1 LWEGRYATPSGLNRF
16 AGFHVLDTV
25 SFPALLMKVH
35 NTLTQKLEDVVPL
48 EGKSIR
54 LYTCGPTVYNY
65 AHIGNFRA
73 YIFEDLLRR
82 CIKYFG
88 FEVVQVMN
96 LTDVDDKTIA
106 GAMKAGVSLDTFTKT
121 FKTAFFEDLKTLNV
135 EPAEYYPAATD
146 HVPEMI
152 AMIQTLLEKKHAY
165 QSEDGSIY
173 FSVSSFPDY
182 GKLAHLDMAGL
193 RPGARVQQDE
203 YEKENVADFALWK
216 AWDEKDGDVVWDAP
230 WGRGRPGWHIECSAM
245 ATRYLG
251 ESFDMHTG
259 GVDNIFPHH
268 EDEIAQ
274 SEAASG
280 KPYVRYW
287 LHCAHLVVDGRKMS
301 KSLGNFY
308 TLRDVISRGHSG
320 REVRY
325 VLMAGHY
332 RQSLNF
338 SFDAL
343 LAARSALQRL
353 DEFQERLK
361 QVASNVAGTHPQP
374 LQGGEPEKKGTHQST
389 VLIPSLEGQGW
400 VGAES
405 CPDWA
410 AIMKA
415 KFDAGL
421 ADDLNISESLGALF
435 DLVHAGNRAM
445 DAKTLS
451 GQQAAAVLAM
461 LAGFDSVLGFLAKP
475 GETIPPEALNLLELR
490 QQARKSKNWPE
501 ADRVRNELAGLG
513 WIIQDTPQGPK
524 LKRK

>member
-1 LWEGRYATPSGLNRF
+1 
-16 AGFHVLDTV
+16 
-25 SFPALLMKVH
+25 
-35 NTLTQKLEDVVPL
+35 
-48 EGKSIR
+48 
-54 LYTCGPTVYNY
+54 
-65 AHIGNFRA
+65 
-73 YIFEDLLRR
+73 
-82 CIKYFG
+82 
-88 FEVVQVMN
+88 
-96 LTDVDDKTIA
+96 
-106 GAMKAGVSLDTFTKT
+106 
-121 FKTAFFEDLKTLNV
+121 
-135 EPAEYYPAATD
+135 
-146 HVPEMI
+146 MI
-152 AMIQTLLEKKHAY
+152 SMIQTLLEKKHAY

-173 FSVSSFPDY
+173 FSVASFPEY

-245 ATRYLG
+245 ATKYLG
-251 ESFDMHTG
+251 ASFDMHTG

-280 KPYVRYW
+280 KSYVRYW
-287 LHCAHLVVDGRKMS
+287 LHCAHLIVDGRKMS

-308 TLRDVISRGHSG
+308 TLRDVISKGYSG

-353 DEFQERLK
+353 DEFQERLRD
-361 QVASNVAGTHPQP
+361 VATN
-374 LQGGEPEKKGTHQST
+374 
-389 VLIPSLEGQGW
+389 
-400 VGAES
+400 GASGCEL
-405 CPDWA
+405 PDWA

-421 ADDLNISESLGALF
+421 ADDLNISESLAALF
-435 DLVHAGNRAM
+435 DLVHAGNRAI
-445 DAKTLS
+445 DAKALS
-451 GQQAAAVLAM
+451 PEKAASVVAL
-461 LAGFDSVLGFLAKP
+461 LGSFDSVLGFLAKP
-475 GETIPPEALNLLELR
+475 ADEVSAEAVKLLELR
-490 QQARKSKNWPE
+490 QQARQTKNWPE
-501 ADRVRNELAGLG
+501 ADRVRNELANLG
-513 WIIQDTPQGPK
+513 WVIQDTPQGPK

>member
-1 LWEGRYATPSGLNRF
+1 M
-16 AGFHVLDTV
+16 
-25 SFPALLMKVH
+25 MKIH
-35 NTLTQKLEDVVPL
+35 NTLTQQLEELVPL
-48 EGKSIR
+48 EGGRIR
-54 LYTCGPTVYNY
+54 LYTCGPTVYNF

-88 FEVVQVMN
+88 NEIVQVMN

-106 GAMKAGVSLDTFTKT
+106 GAIKAGVSLDAFTKP
-121 FKTAFFEDLKTLNV
+121 FKAAFFDDLKELNV
-135 EPAEYYPAATD
+135 EPAEFYPAATD
-146 HVPEMI
+146 HIPEMI
-152 AMIQTLLEKKHAY
+152 ALIQVLLDKKHAY

-173 FSVSSFPDY
+173 FSVASFSSY

-216 AWDEKDGDVVWDAP
+216 AWDAKDGDVVWDAP

-287 LHCAHLVVDGRKMS
+287 LHCAHLIVDGRKMS

-308 TLRDVISRGHSG
+308 TLRDILSKGYTG

-338 SFDAL
+338 SFESL

-353 DEFQERLK
+353 DEFQDRLAS
-361 QVASNVAGTHPQP
+361 VAADAP
-374 LQGGEPEKKGTHQST
+374 GGRD
-389 VLIPSLEGQGW
+389 L
-400 VGAES
+400 
-405 CPDWA
+405 PDWA
-410 AIMKA
+410 VAL
-415 KFDAGL
+415 KFKFEAGL
-421 ADDLNISESLGALF
+421 ADDLNISETLGALF
-435 DLVHAGNRAM
+435 DWVHTGNKAI
-445 DAKTLS
+445 DAETLS
-451 GQQAAAVLAM
+451 REQAAAMCDVFSQ
-461 LAGFDSVLGFLAKP
+461 FDSVLGFLAKP
-475 GETIPPEALNLLELR
+475 AEAIPQAAIDLLALR
-490 QQARKSKNWPE
+490 QQARQSKNWAE
-501 ADRVRNELAGLG
+501 ADRVRNELAASG
-513 WIIQDTPQGPK
+513 WVIQDTPQGPK

>member
-1 LWEGRYATPSGLNRF
+1 MNI
-16 AGFHVLDTV
+16 
-25 SFPALLMKVH
+25 H
-35 NTLTQKLEDVVPL
+35 NTLTQQSEEVVPL
-48 EGKSIR
+48 EGKTLR

-82 CIKYFG
+82 CIKYSG
-88 FEVVQVMN
+88 FKVVQVMN

-106 GAMKAGVSLDTFTKT
+106 GAIKAGVSLDVFTKP
-121 FKTAFFEDLKTLNV
+121 FKAAFFEDLKALNI
-135 EPAEYYPAATD
+135 EPAEHYPAATD

-152 AMIQTLLEKKHAY
+152 AMIRKLMDKGHAY

-173 FSVSSFPDY
+173 FSVSSFPGY

-193 RPGARVQQDE
+193 RPGARVHQDE

-216 AWDEKDGDVVWDAP
+216 AWDEKDGDVVWEAP

-245 ATRYLG
+245 ATKYLG

-274 SEAASG
+274 SEGASG

-308 TLRDVISRGHSG
+308 TLRDVISRGFLG

-343 LAARSALQRL
+343 TAARSALQRL
-353 DEFQERLK
+353 DEFQDRLK
-361 QVASNVAGTHPQP
+361 SVVADVTSRSEV
-374 LQGGEPEKKGTHQST
+374 
-389 VLIPSLEGQGW
+389 
-400 VGAES
+400 
-405 CPDWA
+405 PDWA
-410 AIMKA
+410 SIMKT

-445 DAKTLS
+445 DAKTLAPA
-451 GQQAAAVLAM
+451 QAATVLNVLAE
-461 LAGFDSVLGFLAKP
+461 FDAVLGFLAKP
-475 GETIPPEALNLLELR
+475 ADVIPQEALDLLELR
-490 QQARKSKNWPE
+490 QQARQSKNWPE
-501 ADRVRNELAGLG
+501 ADRVRQELAALG

-524 LKRK
+524 LKKK

>member
-1 LWEGRYATPSGLNRF
+1 MNI
-16 AGFHVLDTV
+16 
-25 SFPALLMKVH
+25 H
-35 NTLTQKLEDVVPL
+35 NTLTQQLEEVVPL
-48 EGKSIR
+48 EGKTLR

-82 CIKYFG
+82 CIKYSG

-106 GAMKAGVSLDTFTKT
+106 GAIKAGVSLDAFTRPY
-121 FKTAFFEDLKTLNV
+121 KTAFFDDLKVLNI
-135 EPAEYYPAATD
+135 EPAEHYPAATD

-152 AMIQTLLEKKHAY
+152 AMIRTLLDKGHAY
-165 QSEDGSIY
+165 QSDEGSIY
-173 FSVSSFPDY
+173 FSVSSFPGY

-193 RPGARVQQDE
+193 RPGARVHQDE

-216 AWDEKDGDVVWDAP
+216 AWDEKDGEVAWDSP

-245 ATRYLG
+245 ATKYLG

-274 SEAASG
+274 SEGASG

-308 TLRDVISRGHSG
+308 TLRDVISRGFSG

-332 RQSLNF
+332 RQALNF

-343 LAARSALQRL
+343 TAARSALQRL
-353 DEFQERLK
+353 DEFQDRLK
-361 QVASNVAGTHPQP
+361 PVAADDP
-374 LQGGEPEKKGTHQST
+374 GGRD
-389 VLIPSLEGQGW
+389 L
-400 VGAES
+400 
-405 CPDWA
+405 PDWA
-410 AIMKA
+410 SIMKA
-415 KFDAGL
+415 RFEAGL

-445 DAKTLS
+445 DAHTLTPA
-451 GQQAAAVLAM
+451 QAATVLQ
-461 LAGFDSVLGFLAKP
+461 LWGEFDRVLGFLVKP
-475 GETIPPEALNLLELR
+475 AETIPQDALDLLELR
-490 QQARKSKNWPE
+490 QQARQSKNWAE
-501 ADRVRNELAGLG
+501 ADRVRQELAALG
-513 WIIQDTPQGPK
+513 WVIQDTPQGPK

>member
-1 LWEGRYATPSGLNRF
+1 
-16 AGFHVLDTV
+16 
-25 SFPALLMKVH
+25 MKIH
-35 NTLTQKLEDVVPL
+35 NTLTQKLEEVVPL
-48 EGKSIR
+48 EGNRIR

-73 YIFEDLLRR
+73 YLFEDLLRR

-88 FEVVQVMN
+88 FEVTQVMN

-106 GAMKAGVSLDTFTKT
+106 GSMKAGMSLEAFTQT
-121 FKTAFFEDLKTLNV
+121 FKSAFFDDLKSLNV
-135 EPAEYYPAATD
+135 EPAEHYPAATA

-152 AMIQTLLEKKHAY
+152 ALIQTLLDKKHAY

-245 ATRYLG
+245 ATKYLG

-308 TLRDVISRGHSG
+308 TLRDVISKGYSG

-343 LAARSALQRL
+343 VAARSALQRL
-353 DEFQERLK
+353 DEFQGRLRE
-361 QVASNVAGTHPQP
+361 VALEGGTHPLP
-374 LQGGEPEKKGTHQST
+374 LQGGDKEKKCDSP
-389 VLIPSLEGQGW
+389 VLIPSSEGQGW
-400 VGAES
+400 VGGSEL
-405 CPDWA
+405 PDWA
-410 AIMKA
+410 ASLKA
-415 KFDAGL
+415 KFDDGL

-435 DLVHAGNRAM
+435 DLVHAGNRAI
-445 DAKTLS
+445 DAKSLS
-451 GQQAAAVLAM
+451 PAMAAAVVAL
-461 LAGFDSVLGFLAKP
+461 LSGFDSVLGFLAKP
-475 GETIPPEALNLLELR
+475 AEEVPEEALKLLELR
-490 QQARKSKNWPE
+490 QQARQSKNWPE
-501 ADRVRNELAGLG
+501 ADRVRNELALLG
-513 WIIQDTPQGPK
+513 WVIQDTPQGPK

>member
-1 LWEGRYATPSGLNRF
+1 
-16 AGFHVLDTV
+16 
-25 SFPALLMKVH
+25 MKIH
-35 NTLTQKLEDVVPL
+35 NTLTQQLEELVPL
-48 EGKSIR
+48 EGNRIR

-82 CIKYFG
+82 TMKYFG
-88 FEVVQVMN
+88 FEVFQVMN

-106 GAMKAGVSLDTFTKT
+106 GAIKAGVTLDAFTKT
-121 FKTAFFEDLKTLNV
+121 FKVAFFEDLKALNV
-135 EPAEYYPAATD
+135 EPAEQYPAATN

-152 AMIQTLLEKKHAY
+152 DLIQKLMAKGHAY

-173 FSVSSFPDY
+173 FSVSSFPAY

-216 AWDEKDGDVVWDAP
+216 AWDQKDGDVGWDSP

-251 ESFDMHTG
+251 ESFDLHTG

-280 KPYVRYW
+280 KPFVRYW
-287 LHCAHLVVDGRKMS
+287 MHCAHLVVDGRKMS
-301 KSLGNFY
+301 KSLGNFH
-308 TLRDVISRGHSG
+308 TLRDVIARGYCG
-320 REVRY
+320 RETRY

-338 SFDAL
+338 SFEAL
-343 LAARSALQRL
+343 NAARSSLQRL
-353 DEFQERLK
+353 DEFQARLADLAGRALAPSSA
-361 QVASNVAGTHPQP
+361 VAPVHATANGVAA
-374 LQGGEPEKKGTHQST
+374 LSLPEWAS
-389 VLIPSLEGQGW
+389 
-400 VGAES
+400 GA
-405 CPDWA
+405 
-410 AIMKA
+410 KA
-415 KFDAGL
+415 KFEAGL

-435 DLVHAGNRAM
+435 DMVHAGNRAI
-445 DAKTLS
+445 DAKALS
-451 GQQAAAVLAM
+451 AGEAGAVQALLAR
-461 LAGFDSVLGFLAKP
+461 FDTVLGFLAKP
-475 GETIPPEALNLLELR
+475 ADTVPVEALNLLELR
-490 QQARKSKNWPE
+490 QQARQGKNWAE
-501 ADRVRNELAGLG
+501 ADRVRNELAALG
-513 WIIQDTPQGPK
+513 WVIQDTPQGPK